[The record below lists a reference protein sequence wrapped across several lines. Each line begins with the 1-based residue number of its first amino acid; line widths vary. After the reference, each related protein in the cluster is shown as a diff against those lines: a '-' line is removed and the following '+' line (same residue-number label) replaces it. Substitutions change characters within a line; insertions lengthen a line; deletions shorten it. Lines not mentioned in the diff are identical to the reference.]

1 MKLLVLSDLHLEFAP
16 LTIPETD
23 ADVVILAGDIDLKT
37 RGLEWAIKT
46 FPDKQ
51 VIAVMG
57 DHEYYGERYPGLVTK
72 GKQLVEGTNVHL
84 LENDYVMIDGISF
97 FGCTLWTDLKL
108 FGDPRLAGYFCQQEL
123 SDFKKIRVEPEYS
136 KLNPV
141 SMTAI
146 HNRSLD
152 WLENRLMSSSTK
164 KNVVVTHHS
173 PSAKSIAPKLAEE
186 LTSAA
191 YASHL
196 DEMIKAN
203 NIDVWIHGHVHNSC
217 DYNVGNTRIVW
228 NPRGY
233 CPDWLNPS
241 FSTSF
246 IIQI

>member
-16 LTIPETD
+16 LSIPDTD
-23 ADVVILAGDIDLKT
+23 ADVIILAGDINLKT

-46 FPDKQ
+46 FHDKP

-57 DHEYYGERYPGLVTK
+57 NHEYYGEKYPGLVTK
-72 GKQLVEGTNVHL
+72 GKQLVEGTNIHL
-84 LENDYVMIDGISF
+84 LENDHIEIDGVSF

-108 FGDPRLAGYFCQQEL
+108 FGDARLAGYFCQQEM
-123 SDFKKIRVEPEYS
+123 SDFKKIRVEPGYS

-152 WLENRLMSSSTK
+152 WLNDELSASTTK
-164 KNVVVTHHS
+164 QNVVVTHHA
-173 PSAKSIAPKLAEE
+173 PSARSIAPKLSEE

-196 DEMIKAN
+196 DALIGN
-203 NIDVWIHGHVHNSC
+203 HNIVIWVHGHVHNSC
-217 DYNVGNTRIVW
+217 DYNVGNTRIVC

-233 CPDWLNPS
+233 SPDWLNPD
-241 FSTSF
+241 FDESF
-246 IIQI
+246 IVEI